1 MKRVFL
7 MLTVAALLVVALTV
21 SAVSA
26 FAAPNCSQVP
36 NNQNCVTA
44 NPGGQPHGASQTTSF
59 KPGR

>member
-1 MKRVFL
+1 MKRIFL

-26 FAAPNCSQVP
+26 FAAPDCTQP
-36 NNQNCVTA
+36 NNKNCVKA
-44 NPGGQPHGASQTTSF
+44 NPGGQPKDASQTTSF